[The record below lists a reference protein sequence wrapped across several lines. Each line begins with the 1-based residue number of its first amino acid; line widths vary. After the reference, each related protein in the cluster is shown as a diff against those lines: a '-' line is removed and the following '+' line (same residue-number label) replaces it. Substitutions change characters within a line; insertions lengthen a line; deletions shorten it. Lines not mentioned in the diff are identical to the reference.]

1 VGRGDQEPVGRDRDR
16 RAGALRLVAAADAP
30 ADAQAGHGADDPLG
44 DGRDHLRVG
53 VEGFLVRRA
62 GIGPL
67 VALGLIEQRVD
78 ELDGA
83 HRRLQDLV
91 PRRRETTTS

>member
-1 VGRGDQEPVGRDRDR
+1 
-16 RAGALRLVAAADAP
+16 
-30 ADAQAGHGADDPLG
+30 
-44 DGRDHLRVG
+44 LRVG